1 MYLLT
6 EFGGSLKV
14 NKASPANLFGDIY
27 DKSSGCGSANTLTST
42 NGTSNVSQVRSNL
55 SPQKQ
60 SIEFSQNS
68 SGAREEDEP
77 CLLLQAQQL

>member
-1 MYLLT
+1 MHFLI
-6 EFGGSLKV
+6 EFGGSLRV
-14 NKASPANLFGDIY
+14 NKASPATLFGDIY
-27 DKSSGCGSANTLTST
+27 DKSSGCGSASTFPST
-42 NGTSNVSQVRSNL
+42 NGTSTESQVRSNL

-77 CLLLQAQQL
+77 DLLLQAQQL